1 MAFLFFIEALT
12 YLLVEKVTMDDIA
25 TAAGINK
32 LNNVPNYAWA
42 ASDLAGQKSAEEL
55 LPLIDR
61 AVRRGCYILRRLPDI
76 VERMML
82 DARRRS
88 SPAPTPGGGGGGGGG
103 GGPSPISRD
112 LPLLPSSSTTCSSS
126 PLSHLPGTNP
136 VDVNNVELYPFFTY
150 HVKDLYNKFVDQTA
164 RALHSK
170 CLDEFYGTRT
180 IFWEYTE

>member
-1 MAFLFFIEALT
+1 
-12 YLLVEKVTMDDIA
+12 MDDIA

-61 AVRRGCYILRRLPDI
+61 AVRRACYILRRLPDI

-88 SPAPTPGGGGGGGGG
+88 SPAAG
-103 GGPSPISRD
+103 GGPPPTRD
-112 LPLLPSSSTTCSSS
+112 LPLLPASQSSTMSTLS
-126 PLSHLPGTNP
+126 PLPGTVP
-136 VDVNNVELYPFFTY
+136 VDVNNVELYPFYTY